1 MDVVRIVDRRRQRLQ
16 RAAYA
21 MVVLLLAA
29 ASTFGLSQLKEA
41 APTVDA
47 STVWIDTVRQ
57 GPLVRAVRGTGA
69 LVPQEVRW
77 IPAATSGRVE
87 QIVIRPGTPVRADT
101 VVLQLSNPQLDQ
113 ERQEAQLKVQAAE
126 ALLANLRVQVQNETL
141 QQRANAAAL
150 AADYRKA
157 QMQADMNEVLASR
170 RLVSELVRRQSAVD
184 AEQLGVRSRIADEQL
199 AIREES
205 SRTQLLVQQSTL
217 DQARALLALKQH
229 ERDALQVRAGLAGV
243 LQLVQVDVGQQV
255 AAGTNLARVADPA
268 HLKAEVKVPEGQAR
282 DIAPGQRAAVDTHM
296 GIVPGHV
303 ARIDP
308 SVLNG
313 TRTVDVIPDGAWPA
327 GAVPDLSIDG
337 VIELERLGDVLFVG
351 RPAFGQEQ
359 ATVALFKLEP
369 DELNASRVQVQL
381 GKGSVNTIEVV
392 SGLQPGD
399 RVILSD
405 TSAWDAT
412 DRVRLRR

>member
-1 MDVVRIVDRRRQRLQ
+1 MDVVRIVDRRRQRLR

-21 MVVLLLAA
+21 TAALLLVT
-29 ASTFGLSQLKEA
+29 ASTFGLSRLREA

-47 STVWIDTVRQ
+47 STVWIDTVRR
-57 GPLVRAVRGTGA
+57 GPLVREVRGTGT
-69 LVPQEVRW
+69 LVPQDIRW
-77 IPAATSGRVE
+77 IPAGTAGRVE

-113 ERQEAQLKVQAAE
+113 ELQGAQLKVQAAE
-126 ALLANLRVQVQNETL
+126 AALANLRVQVQNETL

-157 QMQADMNEVLASR
+157 QMQADMNEALARR
-170 RLVSELVRRQSAVD
+170 RLVSELVRRQSTVD
-184 AEQLGVRSRIADEQL
+184 AEQLGARSRIADEQL

-217 DQARALLALKQH
+217 DQARALLALKRH
-229 ERDALQVRAGLAGV
+229 ERDELQVRAGLAGV

-255 AAGTNLARVADPA
+255 AAGTNLARVADPTR
-268 HLKAEVKVPEGQAR
+268 LKAEVKIPEGQAR
-282 DIAPGQRAAVDTHM
+282 DVALGQRAFVDTHI
-296 GIVPGHV
+296 GKVAGHV

-308 SVLNG
+308 SVQNG
-313 TRTVDVIPDGAWPA
+313 TRTVDVIPDGAWPG

-337 VIELERLGDVLFVG
+337 VIELERLEDVLFVG
-351 RPAFGQEQ
+351 RPAFGQEE
-359 ATVALFKLEP
+359 ATVALFQLDP
-369 DELNASRVQVQL
+369 DGVNASRVQVRL
-381 GKGSVNTIEVV
+381 GKGSVNTIQVV
-392 SGLQPGD
+392 TGLQPGD

-405 TSAWDAT
+405 TSSWDAAE
-412 DRVRLRR
+412 RVRLSR

>member
-1 MDVVRIVDRRRQRLQ
+1 MDVVRIVDRRRQRLW

-21 MVVLLLAA
+21 MVALLLAA
-29 ASTFGLSQLKEA
+29 AATFGLSRLREA

-47 STVWIDTVRQ
+47 STVWIDTVRR
-57 GPLVRAVRGTGA
+57 GPLVREVRGTGT
-69 LVPQEVRW
+69 LVPQDVRW

-87 QIVIRPGTPVRADT
+87 QIVIRPGTSVHADT
-101 VVLQLSNPQLDQ
+101 VVLRLSNPQLDQ
-113 ERQEAQLKVQAAE
+113 ELQEAQLRVQSAE
-126 ALLANLRVQVQNETL
+126 ASLANLRVQVQNETL

-150 AADYRKA
+150 EADYRKA

-184 AEQLGVRSRIADEQL
+184 AEQLGARSRIADEQL
-199 AIREES
+199 AIRGES

-217 DQARALLALKQH
+217 DQARALLALRQH
-229 ERDALQVRAGLAGV
+229 ERDALRVRAGLSGV

-255 AAGTNLARVADPA
+255 AAGTNLARVADPTQ
-268 HLKAEVKVPEGQAR
+268 LKAEVKVPESQAR
-282 DIAPGQRAAVDTHM
+282 DIALGQRAAIDTHM
-296 GIVPGHV
+296 GIVSGHV
-303 ARIDP
+303 TRLDP
-308 SVLNG
+308 SVQNG
-313 TRTVDVIPDGAWPA
+313 TRTVDVLPDGALPG

-337 VIELERLGDVLFVG
+337 IIELERLGDVLFVG
-351 RPAFGQEQ
+351 RPAFGQEH
-359 ATVALFKLEP
+359 ATVALFKVEP
-369 DELNASRVQVQL
+369 DEVSASRVQVQL
-381 GKGSVNTIEVV
+381 GKGSVNTIQVV

-405 TSAWDAT
+405 TSAWDAA